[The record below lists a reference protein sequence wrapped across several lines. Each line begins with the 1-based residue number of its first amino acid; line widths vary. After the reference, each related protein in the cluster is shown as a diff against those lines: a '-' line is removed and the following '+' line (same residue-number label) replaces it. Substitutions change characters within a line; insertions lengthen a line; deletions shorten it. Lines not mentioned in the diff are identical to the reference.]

1 MKEVAQEALQ
11 KMAEAIAV
19 EDMARPFFQRLLM
32 DGDIPPTRHLCPE
45 LSMAPAF
52 LSGLP
57 FCFWPPVL
65 PLCEAAEEALVHEA
79 GVWGNPSI

>member
-1 MKEVAQEALQ
+1 
-11 KMAEAIAV
+11 MAEAIAV
-19 EDMARPFFQRLLM
+19 EDMARSFFQCLLM

-52 LSGLP
+52 LDELP

-65 PLCEAAEEALVHEA
+65 PLCEAAEE
-79 GVWGNPSI
+79 G